1 MGGWG
6 RGGGVPPRGGGRPSQ
21 GPVVSPTAPPPPTTG
36 GARTTDARGREGR
49 RATGSG
55 DATRCCAGAPRGRD
69 CRRRAR
75 SRTLAS
81 LSAPGS
87 ARVSRLDRRT
97 AGRHRPGI
105 EEAMREEDFPAQQPQ
120 EEEEARVPSADAQ
133 PRRAGGAQAPPA
145 QGTRPPVGLTRR
157 VSGRAEFRSLAG
169 ARRLRSGVLSLAS
182 CPTSTPGQPRV
193 AFAVPRSVGGAVD
206 RNRVRRRLREAVRS
220 QAALMLPGTA
230 YLIGARRGA
239 AETTY
244 REIEATL
251 RELVL
256 RSSEGRT

>member
-1 MGGWG
+1 MCGERPLHGRAGWMCG
-6 RGGGVPPRGGGRPSQ
+6 LWGL
-21 GPVVSPTAPPPPTTG
+21 APAG
-36 GARTTDARGREGR
+36 KSDGARPCRSVGSGDPSIGLWTTPRCPR
-49 RATGSG
+49 RRSRAATGS
-55 DATRCCAGAPRGRD
+55 ARD
-69 CRRRAR
+69 CRRAGPGRRLAR
-75 SRTLAS
+75 
-81 LSAPGS
+81 LSAPGW
-87 ARVSRLDRRT
+87 ARPSRRDRGV
-97 AGRHRPGI
+97 AGHPSPGI